1 MIELGRR
8 GAPSLP
14 ASRLR
19 ELPLQGEEGHGAIGG
34 ARALPSAEVGLGL
47 WPDRDF
53 LVSLLFSS
61 IPAFLINFRFTA
73 KRLARS
79 GPGVKTVSQLS
90 QRFRRQPVCA
100 HVGLPDDDGNVKK
113 GDHV

>member
-1 MIELGRR
+1 MKIANCVAVSGEVESGVPTCRDTLACSMIELGRR

-19 ELPLQGEEGHGAIGG
+19 ELPLQGVEGHGAMGG
-34 ARALPSAEVGLGL
+34 PRALPSAEVGLGL

-53 LVSLLFSS
+53 LVSLLSSS
-61 IPAFLINFRFTA
+61 IPAFLIKLPFTA

-79 GPGVKTVSQLS
+79 GPRVKTVSQ
-90 QRFRRQPVCA
+90 
-100 HVGLPDDDGNVKK
+100 
-113 GDHV
+113 